1 MRVENGGLHNIYLK
15 KAPNIRHFQGNILK
29 IFAKISYRC
38 QEATFVSVEVVEVV
52 GGDDGEGEEADHA
65 AHQTEGQLVVQVAE
79 QHRLHHHTLPRC
91 SAAYISGGG
100 LEAII
105 MLTG

>member
-1 MRVENGGLHNIYLK
+1 M
-15 KAPNIRHFQGNILK
+15 
-29 IFAKISYRC
+29 
-38 QEATFVSVEVVEVV
+38 V
-52 GGDDGEGEEADHA
+52 GGDDGEREKAEHA
-65 AHQTEGQLVVQVAE
+65 AHQPEGLLVVQVTE

-91 SAAYISGGG
+91 TAAFITGAG

>member
-1 MRVENGGLHNIYLK
+1 M
-15 KAPNIRHFQGNILK
+15 
-29 IFAKISYRC
+29 
-38 QEATFVSVEVVEVV
+38 V

-65 AHQTEGQLVVQVAE
+65 AHQAEGQLVVQVAE
-79 QHRLHHHTLPRC
+79 QHRLHQDILPRC
-91 SAAYISGGG
+91 TAAYTIGGG

>member
-1 MRVENGGLHNIYLK
+1 MV
-15 KAPNIRHFQGNILK
+15 
-29 IFAKISYRC
+29 C
-38 QEATFVSVEVVEVV
+38 
-52 GGDDGEGEEADHA
+52 GDDGEREKAEHT
-65 AHQTEGQLVVQVAE
+65 AHQAEGQLVVQVTE

-91 SAAYISGGG
+91 TAAFITGGA

>member
-1 MRVENGGLHNIYLK
+1 MKLALATKRKDYI
-15 KAPNIRHFQGNILK
+15 FSNILK
-29 IFAKISYRC
+29 IFAKSESGK
-38 QEATFVSVEVVEVV
+38 EATFISGEVVEVV
-52 GGDDGEGEEADHA
+52 CGDDGEGEEADHG

-79 QHRLHHHTLPRC
+79 QHRLHHHTLPLC
-91 SAAYISGGG
+91 TAAFTIGGG

>member
-1 MRVENGGLHNIYLK
+1 MRVENGGLHNIFLK
-15 KAPNIRHFQGNILK
+15 KAPNIRHFQENIY
-29 IFAKISYRC
+29 IFAAN
-38 QEATFVSVEVVEVV
+38 EATFISAEVVEVV
-52 GGDDGEGEEADHA
+52 CGDDGEGEEADHS

-79 QHRLHHHTLPRC
+79 QHRLHHHTLPWC
-91 SAAYISGGG
+91 TAAYITGGG

>member
-1 MRVENGGLHNIYLK
+1 MKLALATKRKDYI
-15 KAPNIRHFQGNILK
+15 FSNILK
-29 IFAKISYRC
+29 IFAKSGSGK
-38 QEATFVSVEVVEVV
+38 EATFVSGEVVEVV

-65 AHQTEGQLVVQVAE
+65 AHQAEGQLVVQVAE

-91 SAAYISGGG
+91 TAAYITRGG

>member
-15 KAPNIRHFQGNILK
+15 KAPNIRHFQENILK
-29 IFAKISYRC
+29 IFAKSGSGK
-38 QEATFVSVEVVEVV
+38 EATFVSGEVVEVV

-79 QHRLHHHTLPRC
+79 QHRLHHHTLPH
-91 SAAYISGGG
+91 
-100 LEAII
+100 I
-105 MLTG
+105 MLLIQSEEDLKLL